1 MPGGG
6 VYTQSRRSVM
16 SNTTIGRS
24 VLVVFLGML
33 MIPGVVLADA
43 CLMAYPTGLCEYHYS
58 SLDKYTVGPGHPL
71 YDPLFDLGGVVLIK
85 IDPIDGD
92 GIALDVYQAPGLTG
106 FVLDEVDQGYFAFG
120 VDYDLVIDGYSNVAT
135 TYTNI
140 LLVFDGIEPDG
151 CTPLITVDGQPAL
164 FDAGLGYYYPIGDL
178 VVETPTPVGNAFSDT
193 VILTIGLQA
202 CTGVRVWAFSDSNS
216 NLMHDLPGECFTAFS
231 HDVTVPVQETTW
243 GAIKSLYQ

>member
-1 MPGGG
+1 
-6 VYTQSRRSVM
+6 
-16 SNTTIGRS
+16 
-24 VLVVFLGML
+24 
-33 MIPGVVLADA
+33 
-43 CLMAYPTGLCEYHYS
+43 
-58 SLDKYTVGPGHPL
+58 VGPGDPL
-71 YDPLFDLGGVVLIK
+71 YDPLFDLGGEVLIK

-106 FVLDEVDQGYFAFG
+106 FVLDEVNQGYFAVG
-120 VDYDLVIDGYSNVAT
+120 VDYDLVIDGYNKVPT

-178 VVETPTPVGNAFSDT
+178 VVSSPTPVGNAFSDT

-202 CTGVRVWAFSDSNS
+202 CTGVRVWAFSDANS
-216 NLMHDLPGECFTAFS
+216 NLMHDLPEECFTAFS

-243 GAIKSLYQ
+243 GAVKSLYQ